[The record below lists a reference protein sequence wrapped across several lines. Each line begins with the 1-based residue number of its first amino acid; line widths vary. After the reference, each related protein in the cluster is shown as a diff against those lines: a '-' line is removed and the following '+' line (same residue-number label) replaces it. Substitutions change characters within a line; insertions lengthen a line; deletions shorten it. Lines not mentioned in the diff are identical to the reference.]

1 MELLEHLH
9 ELLHICVGY
18 TVFAFEVIGIIMLIV
33 VGIKGLMNVF
43 KKDPEAGLKLS
54 EGMGLALQFLMFG
67 EILNTVT
74 AGTLADIL
82 HVGGIVVLR
91 VALTV
96 VTHWELKNHK
106 EELENEQ
113 IEEMMKEDMED
124 GHIDHP
130 IDFSK

>member
-1 MELLEHLH
+1 MELYEFLH
-9 ELLHICVGY
+9 GFMHTGVEYSIL
-18 TVFAFEVIGIIMLIV
+18 AFEIIGIVMLV
-33 VGIKGLMNVF
+33 VAGIKGLINVF

-54 EGMGLALQFLMFG
+54 EGLGMALQFLMCG
-67 EILNTVT
+67 EILRTVVVSDL
-74 AGTLADIL
+74 GEIV

-91 VALTV
+91 VALTF

-113 IEEMMKEDMED
+113 IEEMMREDMAD
-124 GHIDHP
+124 GHLDHP

>member
-9 ELLHICVGY
+9 EILHVCVGY
-18 TVFAFEVIGIIMLIV
+18 TVFAFEVIGIIMLIY
-33 VGIKGLMNVF
+33 VGIKGLINVF
-43 KKDPEAGLKLS
+43 KNDPEVGLKLC

-74 AGTLADIL
+74 ASSMAEVI

-91 VALTV
+91 VSLAV

-113 IEEMMKEDMED
+113 IEELMKEDMAD